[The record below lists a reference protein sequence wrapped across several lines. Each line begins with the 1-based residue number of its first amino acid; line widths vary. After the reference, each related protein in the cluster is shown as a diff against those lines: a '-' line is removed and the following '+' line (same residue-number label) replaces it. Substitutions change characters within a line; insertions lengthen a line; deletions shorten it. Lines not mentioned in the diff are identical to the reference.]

1 VGEEEGYD
9 FTFYSAFK
17 FEHRKGWDVLLRA
30 YFREFRQAA
39 AAAVNG
45 GEEAGGSTQESRDKP
60 HEESPGAVSALAL
73 PRVRLRLRS
82 YRPSWERGSKDL
94 LEAIKDFARQE
105 GLLDESKWV
114 LPTVEWIR
122 EDLSREGMRDLLCDV
137 DALVLPTRGEGWGLP
152 VTEAMAMGLPVVV
165 TNASGPTE

>member
-1 VGEEEGYD
+1 M
-9 FTFYSAFK
+9 
-17 FEHRKGWDVLLRA
+17 
-30 YFREFRQAA
+30 
-39 AAAVNG
+39 
-45 GEEAGGSTQESRDKP
+45 
-60 HEESPGAVSALAL
+60 
-73 PRVRLRLRS
+73 
-82 YRPSWERGSKDL
+82 